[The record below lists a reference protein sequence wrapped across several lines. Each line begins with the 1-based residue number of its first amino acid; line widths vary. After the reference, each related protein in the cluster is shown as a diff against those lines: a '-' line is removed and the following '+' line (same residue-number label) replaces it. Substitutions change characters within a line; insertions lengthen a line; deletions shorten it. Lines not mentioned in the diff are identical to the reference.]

1 MSGSATVRIVDL
13 DADTPAERT
22 WRSIASEVLAATLEE
37 DHIAATHAIAALAAA
52 GVVAIRTPAWI
63 FELRET
69 RPGWVL
75 VATRGAADPHDLAA
89 AAAVR
94 HARLDTRRRRGR

>member
-1 MSGSATVRIVDL
+1 VSGPATVRIVDL

-22 WRSIASEVLAATLEE
+22 WRSIASEALAATLDE
-37 DHIAATHAIAALAAA
+37 DGAAATHAIATLAAG
-52 GVVAIRTPAWI
+52 GVVAIRTSAWI

-69 RPGWVL
+69 LSGWVL
-75 VATRGAADPHDLAA
+75 VATRGAADPHELAA

-94 HARLDTRRRRGR
+94 RARLDTRRRRGR